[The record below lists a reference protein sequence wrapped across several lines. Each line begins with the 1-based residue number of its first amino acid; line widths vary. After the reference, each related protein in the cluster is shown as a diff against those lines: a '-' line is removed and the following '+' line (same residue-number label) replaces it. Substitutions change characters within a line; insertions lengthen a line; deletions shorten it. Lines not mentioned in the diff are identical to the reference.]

1 MSKFHVEKS
10 LGMTW
15 KKYQCTVNYK
25 PSKVWDAADA
35 AVEAA
40 DADAAEWKKHPDLT

>member
-1 MSKFHVEKS
+1 MPMSKFHAKKS

-25 PSKVWDAADA
+25 ASKVWNAADA
-35 AVEAA
+35 V
-40 DADAAEWKKHPDLT
+40 DVAEYKNHPDLT